1 MTNVKIEEILERH
14 KKWLNAE
21 GGGERA
27 NLEGA
32 NLEGANLAGANLAGA
47 ILSFANLAGANLAGA
62 NLAGAIL
69 RFANLAGANLAGTNL
84 AGAILRFATLRGINL
99 SCATLR
105 DANLEGAQLSGAI
118 NIPYIPYACP
128 EYGSFIGFKKADYH
142 IVQLE
147 ILSEAKRCSATT
159 RKCRCDRARVLAIQN
174 IDGTI
179 ADIDSV
185 VSDFDSAFIYKVG
198 EIVRVNSFDDDR
210 WNECSAGIHFF
221 INRQDAV
228 DY

>member
-32 NLEGANLAGANLAGA
+32 NLE
-47 ILSFANLAGANLAGA
+47 GANLAGA